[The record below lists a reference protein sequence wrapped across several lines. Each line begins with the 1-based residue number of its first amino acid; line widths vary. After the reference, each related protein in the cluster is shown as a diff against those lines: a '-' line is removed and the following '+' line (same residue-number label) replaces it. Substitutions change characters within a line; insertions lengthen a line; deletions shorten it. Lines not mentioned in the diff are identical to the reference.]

1 MGGPFVIDA
10 YKNAYGALSSDKL
23 KIRRGIE
30 FGLTPW
36 DKDELTALTEKYDF
50 DFVLGSVHYVKGHDP
65 YLPEYWCGKTVDQ
78 AFEEYVLK
86 VLECVK
92 AGVGFDVLGHINY
105 VCKSPNNS
113 THTPLHYDMFS
124 DIFDEIMKT
133 MGENPKVRI
142 IRMRKVP
149 FIDSTGLHNLE
160 TLCLASRKNGIHI
173 VLSGVKPQV
182 YKTLE
187 KAGFTNLLGKE
198 NICSNIN
205 IALEQAIVLNE
216 K

>member
-1 MGGPFVIDA
+1 MGVGMFDYHMHTKISFDSQSEPADMLAAAERAGLREICFTDHFDYYDEPREMAGPVDIDA

-133 MGENPKVRI
+133 
-142 IRMRKVP
+142 
-149 FIDSTGLHNLE
+149 
-160 TLCLASRKNGIHI
+160 LAQNGQIGRAH
-173 VLSGVKPQV
+173 V
-182 YKTLE
+182 
-187 KAGFTNLLGKE
+187 
-198 NICSNIN
+198 
-205 IALEQAIVLNE
+205 
-216 K
+216 